1 MSVSQAVVSL
11 SAQQTQVLGLVL
23 PHLSGM
29 AADRAEISGDLVRI
43 WMRAVA
49 GGAAC
54 PDCGTWCT
62 AVRDRYRRRLR
73 DAAAGGRR
81 VLIWLVVRLLRC
93 GNAGMPA
100 GELR

>member
-11 SAQQTQVLGLVL
+11 SAQQTQVLGVVL
-23 PHLSGM
+23 PHLAGM

-43 WMRAVA
+43 WVRAVA

-62 AVRDRYRRRLR
+62 AVRDRYR
-73 DAAAGGRR
+73 AAA
-81 VLIWLVVRLLRC
+81 
-93 GNAGMPA
+93 A
-100 GELR
+100 